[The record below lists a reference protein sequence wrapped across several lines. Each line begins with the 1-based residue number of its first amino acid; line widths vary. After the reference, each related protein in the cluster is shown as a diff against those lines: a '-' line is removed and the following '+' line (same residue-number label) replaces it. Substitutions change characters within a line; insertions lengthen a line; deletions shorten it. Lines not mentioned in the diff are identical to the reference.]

1 MVNNIYIL
9 TIIIGMF
16 ITILLLIGQNSILK
30 IKNINLS
37 NELFQKEIDHTNQLE
52 FLLNKINSEEK
63 EIEEEV
69 KEGFVN
75 FLNQSRD
82 WAFEYI
88 EKVQKTL
95 KEFVNVADRKMNYAE
110 KYHDID
116 PWQETLVQLI
126 EPYKK
131 LKALLPEE
139 EQDNAS
145 KRQG

>member
-1 MVNNIYIL
+1 MVNNIYVI
-9 TIIIGMF
+9 TIIIAMS

-30 IKNINLS
+30 IKNIDLS
-37 NELFQKEIDHTNQLE
+37 NELFQKEINHTNQLE

-63 EIEEEV
+63 EVEEEI

-95 KEFVNVADRKMNYAE
+95 KEFVNLADRKMNYAE

-116 PWQETLVQLI
+116 PWQEPLVQLI

-139 EQDNAS
+139 EQDSAS
-145 KRQG
+145 KRQE